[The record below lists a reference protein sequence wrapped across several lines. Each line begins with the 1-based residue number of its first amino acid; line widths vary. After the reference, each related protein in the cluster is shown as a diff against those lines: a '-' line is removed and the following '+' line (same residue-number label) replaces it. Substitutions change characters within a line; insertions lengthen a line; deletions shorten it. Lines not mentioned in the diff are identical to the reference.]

1 MALRTTV
8 EVDSQESF
16 GAPMAKSF
24 GLHVLL
30 AVLIIGY
37 TFLSGRFHGA
47 EWGNNRAP
55 GAIQATLVSS
65 APSIPLPQDTPPTPN
80 VLATEQPSP
89 APAPPKPKAEEVPPP
104 EALPVPVKAP
114 PKPKPEKK
122 PTPPAPQH
130 AQPQPVQHKAQYG
143 EAPATQ
149 IPHSMAADQS
159 STQPVN
165 VAGGGQGFNFPYY
178 VGIIQ
183 RKVRESWYTPEASTA
198 PGGSQVHVTF
208 SIARDGTP
216 SNIRI
221 SQSSGIPSLDSSAL
235 RAVQRVD
242 SFGPLPREYNQS
254 SVSVEYT
261 FTLPSN
267 NQPAAR

>member
-1 MALRTTV
+1 MALRTTIDV
-8 EVDSQESF
+8 EREPF
-16 GAPMAKSF
+16 GSPIAKSF
-24 GLHVLL
+24 GLHLL
-30 AVLIIGY
+30 LVALIAAYI
-37 TFLSGRFHGA
+37 FLSGHFHGA
-47 EWGNNRAP
+47 EWGNNRNP

-89 APAPPKPKAEEVPPP
+89 APAPPQPKAEEVPPP

-130 AQPQPVQHKAQYG
+130 AQPQPIQHRAQYG

-159 STQPVN
+159 STQPVS
-165 VAGGGQGFNFPYY
+165 VAGGGEGFNFPYY

-183 RKVRESWYTPEASTA
+183 RKVREAWYIREAGSA
-198 PGGSQVHVTF
+198 PVGSQVHVTF
-208 SIARDGTP
+208 SISRDGTP
-216 SNIRI
+216 SDIRI
-221 SQSSGIPSLDSSAL
+221 SHSSGVPSLDSSAL

-242 SFGPLPREYNQS
+242 SFGPLPPGYGKS

-261 FTLPSN
+261 FTYD
-267 NQPAAR
+267 QPAAR